1 MMSSHEYLSTGAVVP
16 RQLESKRKCEEYYEK
31 KISWQEFKKPDLD
44 ETADKEYSNQNVY
57 HDKETVL

>member
-1 MMSSHEYLSTGAVVP
+1 MVP

-57 HDKETVL
+57 HDKETVV